1 MVNAAVDG
9 GGAKIGAAAGG
20 MISVAAPAVA
30 GAPAPSSGGYKFSR
44 EEIDDVIRQWEDLHD
59 KLLTDR
65 HAANYMAG
73 VRPPGAEPA
82 SEDFTAGANPSGK
95 AFVHAL
101 EKMINYVEDYI
112 QALRN
117 ARDGITT
124 REEQSQEDVNKVGSG
139 VMEV

>member
-9 GGAKIGAAAGG
+9 GGAAIGAAVGG
-20 MISVAAPAVA
+20 MIAVAAPAVA

-44 EEIDDVIRQWEDLHD
+44 EEIDDVIRQWEDLHG
-59 KLLTDR
+59 KLLEDR
-65 HAANYMAG
+65 RTANYMIG

-82 SEDFTAGANPSGK
+82 SEDFTASANPSGT
-95 AFVHAL
+95 AFAQAL
-101 EKMINYVEDYI
+101 EKMIDYVQRYI

-124 REEQSQEDVNKVGSG
+124 REDESQEHISNVGSG